1 MTAAA
6 HQPPAGLPP
15 HVVAVLNAPATRPAL
30 ARALR
35 RVRGERGALVLLVV
49 GPGAIA
55 PEGVDLE
62 TAGRALLGF
71 VSRERAVEI
80 AAGRSR
86 DAAAQLDTAA
96 PPGGGWCL
104 YLDAGQRCAVVPV
117 APSMAPRGD
126 A

>member
-1 MTAAA
+1 MTAA
-6 HQPPAGLPP
+6 GLPA
-15 HVVAVLNAPATRPAL
+15 HVVDVLGAADARPVI

-35 RVRGERGALVLLVV
+35 RVRLEGVAMIVV
-49 GPGAIA
+49 SPGAVA

-71 VSRERAVEI
+71 VPVARAVEI
-80 AAGRSR
+80 AAARSQG
-86 DAAAQLDTAA
+86 AAAQLDTAA

>member
-1 MTAAA
+1 MTAA
-6 HQPPAGLPP
+6 GLPA
-15 HVVAVLNAPATRPAL
+15 HVAAVLGAADARPVI

-35 RVRGERGALVLLVV
+35 RVRDEGVAMIVV
-49 GPGAIA
+49 GPGAVV

-71 VSRERAVEI
+71 VPLARAVEI
-80 AAGRSR
+80 AAARSR
-86 DAAAQLDTAA
+86 DAAAQLGEVL
-96 PPGGGWCL
+96 PHVGGWCL

-117 APSMAPRGD
+117 PAAMAPQGD